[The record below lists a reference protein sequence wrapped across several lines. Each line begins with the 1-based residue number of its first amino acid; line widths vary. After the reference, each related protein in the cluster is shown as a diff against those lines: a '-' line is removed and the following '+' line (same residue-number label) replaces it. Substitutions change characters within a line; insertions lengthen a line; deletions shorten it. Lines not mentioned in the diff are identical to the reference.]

1 MYDASPDPYCYPG
14 TKLLKN
20 LADIRRQSD
29 LNTFE
34 LALTTQR
41 FAEGLPRGRL
51 SVTHYYA
58 VHWHLFQDVYAWA
71 GKPRSVRIAKG
82 ASSFCYPENIATE
95 MRKLFTWL
103 KQNDFL
109 RTVEPPTF
117 AKGAAHFLSELN
129 AIHPFR
135 DGNGRTQL
143 AFMAFM
149 ALLAAEAGQEFNV
162 QKIKGGPFL
171 VVMIASFN
179 GDERL
184 LVAEIGKLI

>member
-14 TKLLKN
+14 TKVLKN
-20 LADIRRQSD
+20 LADLRRHSD

-58 VHWHLFQDVYAWA
+58 VHRHLFQDVYAWA
-71 GKPRSVRIAKG
+71 GKPRTVRIAKG
-82 ASSFCYPENIATE
+82 ASSFCYPENIAVE

-109 RTVEPPTF
+109 RSVEPLGF

-143 AFMAFM
+143 AFMA
-149 ALLAAEAGQEFNV
+149 LLAAQTGQEFNV
-162 QKIKGGPFL
+162 QKIKRGPFL
-171 VVMIASFN
+171 VAMIASFN

>member
-1 MYDASPDPYCYPG
+1 
-14 TKLLKN
+14 
-20 LADIRRQSD
+20 
-29 LNTFE
+29 
-34 LALTTQR
+34 
-41 FAEGLPRGRL
+41 
-51 SVTHYYA
+51 
-58 VHWHLFQDVYAWA
+58 
-71 GKPRSVRIAKG
+71 
-82 ASSFCYPENIATE
+82 

-109 RTVEPPTF
+109 RSVEPPTF

-143 AFMAFM
+143 AFMA
-149 ALLAAEAGQEFNV
+149 LLAAQAGQEFNV
-162 QKIKGGPFL
+162 QKIKRGPIL
-171 VVMIASFN
+171 VAMIASFN

>member
-14 TKLLKN
+14 TKILKN
-20 LADIRRQSD
+20 LANLRRQSD

-41 FAEGLPRGRL
+41 FAEGLPRGHL

-58 VHWHLFQDVYAWA
+58 VHRHLFQDVYAWA
-71 GKPRSVRIAKG
+71 GKPRTVRIAKG
-82 ASSFCYPENIATE
+82 ASSFCYPENIEVE

-109 RTVEPPTF
+109 RSVEPPAF

-143 AFMAFM
+143 AFMA
-149 ALLAAEAGQEFNV
+149 LLAAQAGREFNV
-162 QKIKGGPFL
+162 QKIKRGPFL
-171 VVMIASFN
+171 AAMIASFN